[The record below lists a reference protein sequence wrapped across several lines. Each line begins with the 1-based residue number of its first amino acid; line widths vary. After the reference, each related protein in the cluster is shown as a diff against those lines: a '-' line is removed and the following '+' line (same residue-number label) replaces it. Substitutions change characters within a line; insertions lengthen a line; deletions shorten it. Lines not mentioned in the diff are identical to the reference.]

1 MKPHDAS
8 SAKPSRSSSASGEAS
23 DPKAS
28 PAAAAAAG
36 PSTEA
41 SARVTPYGGGPKKE
55 EVAQMFDNIA
65 GRYDFLN
72 RFLSLGIDT
81 LWRKKAVRQL
91 ADLQPKRILDVATGT
106 GDLAIATLALDPE
119 EVVGVDISR
128 EMLAKGREKLR
139 RRRLD
144 ARIRLE
150 DGDSEQLPFADG
162 HFDAVLC
169 AYGVRNF
176 GDLGAGLAEIRRV
189 LRPGGRAVVLEFS
202 RPSAFPIKQLFGLYF
217 RTILPTLGRLVSK
230 DARAY
235 DYLHESVAVFPEGQ
249 AFEAELKKAGFQ
261 RTACIR
267 LSFGISS
274 IYTAD
279 A

>member
-1 MKPHDAS
+1 MSKATDS
-8 SAKPSRSSSASGEAS
+8 STS
-23 DPKAS
+23 
-28 PAAAAAAG
+28 

-41 SARVTPYGGGPKKE
+41 SKQAAPSREASASVTPYGEGAKKA
-55 EVAQMFDNIA
+55 EVARMFDNIA
-65 GRYDFLN
+65 GNYDFLN

-81 LWRKKAVRQL
+81 LWRRKAVRQL
-91 ADLQPKRILDVATGT
+91 AALQPKRILDVATGT
-106 GDLAIATLALDPE
+106 GDLAIAALALEPE

-144 ARIRLE
+144 DRIRLE
-150 DGDSEQLPFADG
+150 DGDSEHLPFADG

-176 GDLGAGLAEIRRV
+176 GDLQAGLKEMHRV
-189 LRPGGRAVVLEFS
+189 LRPAGRMVILEFS
-202 RPSAFPIKQLFGLYF
+202 RPHAFPVKQLFGFYF
-217 RTILPTLGRLVSK
+217 RTILPSLGRLVSR

-249 AFEAELKKAGFQ
+249 AFEAELKQAGFQ
-261 RTACIR
+261 RTTCIR

-274 IYTAD
+274 IYIAD